1 MKFGDNDRV
10 RAIIDLACAKL
21 PHSKMNASDINDVE
35 RVIRSKLQET
45 LPTIQRSPYRGY
57 PDRSPRNLPNLTGSL
72 NGSMSCRAN
81 QRSHPR
87 TGQGSTASLRGPS
100 IE

>member
-21 PHSKMNASDINDVE
+21 PHSKMAASDINEVE

-45 LPTIQRSPYRGY
+45 LPMIQRSPYRVSNE
-57 PDRSPRNLPNLTGSL
+57 RIRNLPNLTGSL
-72 NGSMSCRAN
+72 NGSM
-81 QRSHPR
+81 
-87 TGQGSTASLRGPS
+87 T
-100 IE
+100 